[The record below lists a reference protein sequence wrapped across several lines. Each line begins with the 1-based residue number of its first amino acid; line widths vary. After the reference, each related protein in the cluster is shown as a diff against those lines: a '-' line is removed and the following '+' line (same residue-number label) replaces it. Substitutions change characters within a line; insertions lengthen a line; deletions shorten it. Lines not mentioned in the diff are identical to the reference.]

1 MKLLFI
7 CTHNRC
13 RSILAEA
20 IFNHYGKGLLQAAS
34 AGSSPAENVHP
45 LTLQYLAESGI
56 DTGALRSQS
65 WDELAHFKPDV
76 VITVCDSAAQE
87 PCPVWFGN
95 VPKVQ
100 WSLPDPTRLSGTDA
114 EVKSAFL
121 ALILLLENRCQQL
134 TQMEFPAHKPVNLA
148 GLLTDI
154 ERRVKAG

>member
-34 AGSSPAENVHP
+34 AGSTPADNVHP
-45 LTLQYLAESGI
+45 LTMQYLAESGI
-56 DTGALRSQS
+56 DTRALRSQS
-65 WDELAHFKPDV
+65 WDELAYFKPDI

-114 EVKSAFL
+114 EVKSAFFS
-121 ALILLLENRCQQL
+121 LILLLQNRCQQL
-134 TQMEFPAHKPVNLA
+134 IQARLALHKPTSLVE
-148 GLLTDI
+148 LLTDM
-154 ERRVKAG
+154 EQQEKAD